1 MTHDSSNTRITRI
14 TQIGLLVAL
23 FVFLTQIPAA
33 FAQQQYV
40 GRYDLYTGFSDLYTP
55 ALNKINQKGFHL
67 QAGINN
73 NRWLSTG
80 FDYSVQTGNT
90 SLVPSFASPAIIAGI
105 TQLYELYALSEGT
118 EGLPPTY
125 AVDVPLS
132 ATTQTFTAGSQL
144 NYRHFSKMT
153 LFIRPSLAAFR
164 LAATAHPRPDTPD
177 LIVVGALEEGNVLQ
191 PNGTITDWTG
201 AYGVGGGADFA
212 INKHVGIRVQLD
224 AAWNHPFNYV
234 TANGGWSY
242 RYSVG
247 PSFHFGRN
255 ILTPKKK

>member
-1 MTHDSSNTRITRI
+1 MTHRSRITRL
-14 TQIGLLVAL
+14 TRIGLFAAI
-23 FVFLTQIPAA
+23 FVFLTQMPHAS
-33 FAQQQYV
+33 AQQQYV

-55 ALNKINQKGFHL
+55 GLNHINQVGFHL

-90 SLVPSFASPAIIAGI
+90 TLVPGFASPAIKQGIAE
-105 TQLYELYALSEGT
+105 LYELYELSEGT

-125 AVDVPLS
+125 VVNIPLS

-144 NYRHFSKMT
+144 SYRHFSHVT
-153 LFIRPSLAAFR
+153 FFIRPSLAAFR
-164 LAATAHPRPDTPD
+164 LNATAHPKSEGDA
-177 LIVVGALEEGNVLQ
+177 IVIGALEEANVLQ
-191 PNGTITDWTG
+191 PGGTITDWTG
-201 AYGVGGGADFA
+201 AYGVGGGVEFA
-212 INKHVGIRVQLD
+212 LAKHFGIRADMD
-224 AAWNHPFNYV
+224 AVWNHPFNYV
-234 TANGGWSY
+234 VANGGWSY

-255 ILTPKKK
+255 VLTPHVQKVK

>member
-1 MTHDSSNTRITRI
+1 MKHQFRITCI
-14 TQIGLLVAL
+14 KSIGLLVAIFAL
-23 FVFLTQIPAA
+23 LTQLPAA
-33 FAQQQYV
+33 SAQQDYV

-55 ALNKINQKGFHL
+55 GLNKINQKGFHL

-90 SLVPSFASPAIIAGI
+90 TLVPSFASPAIVAGI
-105 TQLYELYALSEGT
+105 TQLYEEYALTDGEA
-118 EGLPPTY
+118 GLPPTY

-164 LAATAHPRPDTPD
+164 LNATAHPRANSPD
-177 LIVVGALEEGNVLQ
+177 LVVVGALEATNVLQ

-212 INKHVGIRVQLD
+212 INRHVGIRVQLD

-234 TANGGWSY
+234 TANGGWSW

-255 ILTPKKK
+255 VVAPRKK